1 MRSAACVFRAQIL
14 ALIGLAAVLTLL
26 SAGLARAQT
35 PDSEAT
41 ALAAALADAVGAADF
56 DRAGAMLTADAVV
69 TYQNGDVS
77 RGRDATV
84 KYVRELF
91 NGKGALIQAYSG
103 TPAVTGS
110 AVLDDATRV
119 VTGSSTDSL
128 TLSSGAPMVLETR
141 WTATVVRRD
150 NTWQIAS
157 LHLSTNML
165 DNPIIEKMKTTSYLL
180 GAFGLVMGLTIGIG
194 IAALLRRRAAP
205 SRG

>member
-1 MRSAACVFRAQIL
+1 MRFAARVFRTQL
-14 ALIGLAAVLTLL
+14 PVLIGLVAFLPLLIAAP
-26 SAGLARAQT
+26 ALAQPA
-35 PDSEAT
+35 EAE
-41 ALAAALADAVGAADF
+41 ASDLAAALVTTLGAADF
-56 DRAGAMLTADAVV
+56 DRAGTMLTADAVV
-69 TYQNGDVS
+69 TFQNGDVS

-84 KYVRELF
+84 TYVRELF

-103 TPAVTGS
+103 SPTVTGLAS
-110 AVLDDATRV
+110 LDDSTRV
-119 VTGSSTDSL
+119 VTGTSTDTL

-150 NTWQIAS
+150 NTWQVAS

-180 GAFGLVMGLTIGIG
+180 AAFGLVMGITIGIG
-194 IAALLRRRAAP
+194 IATLLRRRAAP

>member
-1 MRSAACVFRAQIL
+1 
-14 ALIGLAAVLTLL
+14 
-26 SAGLARAQT
+26 
-35 PDSEAT
+35 
-41 ALAAALADAVGAADF
+41 
-56 DRAGAMLTADAVV
+56 
-69 TYQNGDVS
+69 
-77 RGRDATV
+77 
-84 KYVRELF
+84 
-91 NGKGALIQAYSG
+91 
-103 TPAVTGS
+103 
-110 AVLDDATRV
+110 
-119 VTGSSTDSL
+119 
-128 TLSSGAPMVLETR
+128 MVLETR